1 MKLWGTSPN
10 PFCWYNSD
18 CTTLTMSDREQKKR
32 KRAVQ
37 IIVRV
42 TPEEKAEI
50 LKNME
55 SVGISNLSVYARK
68 MMLDGQ
74 VIHADFTEI
83 KELSRQLGYL
93 ARNINQ
99 IALRANET
107 RNLYKSDVEDLQR
120 DCDPQTAYFDFEL
133 TNTMARTIK
142 GDYSRGGCN
151 IAHHI
156 VQSFA
161 PYDKITPEQAHAI
174 GKEFADRFLQGRYE
188 YVIATHVDKGHIHNH
203 IIFNAV
209 SFYDYKKFR
218 NYKVAA
224 KAREI
229 SDRLSVENGLYV
241 PQFKRQKAVKHHEW
255 SQRKNGTSWV
265 AQLEEILNKAVTQAH
280 NFSEF
285 CELVRSMVI
294 I

>member
-1 MKLWGTSPN
+1 MNDG
-10 PFCWYNSD
+10 
-18 CTTLTMSDREQKKR
+18 EQKKR

-120 DCDPQTAYFDFEL
+120 DDAAVKDEIL
-133 TNTMARTIK
+133 TYLT
-142 GDYSRGGCN
+142 
-151 IAHHI
+151 
-156 VQSFA
+156 
-161 PYDKITPEQAHAI
+161 
-174 GKEFADRFLQGRYE
+174 
-188 YVIATHVDKGHIHNH
+188 
-203 IIFNAV
+203 
-209 SFYDYKKFR
+209 
-218 NYKVAA
+218 
-224 KAREI
+224 
-229 SDRLSVENGLYV
+229 
-241 PQFKRQKAVKHHEW
+241 KAVK
-255 SQRKNGTSWV
+255 SVSGDSKNS
-265 AQLEEILNKAVTQAH
+265 
-280 NFSEF
+280 
-285 CELVRSMVI
+285 
-294 I
+294 

>member
-1 MKLWGTSPN
+1 M
-10 PFCWYNSD
+10 
-18 CTTLTMSDREQKKR
+18 TMNDGEQKKR

-120 DCDPQTAYFDFEL
+120 DYAAVKDEIL
-133 TNTMARTIK
+133 TYLT
-142 GDYSRGGCN
+142 
-151 IAHHI
+151 
-156 VQSFA
+156 
-161 PYDKITPEQAHAI
+161 
-174 GKEFADRFLQGRYE
+174 
-188 YVIATHVDKGHIHNH
+188 
-203 IIFNAV
+203 
-209 SFYDYKKFR
+209 
-218 NYKVAA
+218 
-224 KAREI
+224 
-229 SDRLSVENGLYV
+229 
-241 PQFKRQKAVKHHEW
+241 KAVKSVSGD
-255 SQRKNGTSWV
+255 SQNS
-265 AQLEEILNKAVTQAH
+265 
-280 NFSEF
+280 
-285 CELVRSMVI
+285 
-294 I
+294 

>member
-1 MKLWGTSPN
+1 MNDG
-10 PFCWYNSD
+10 
-18 CTTLTMSDREQKKR
+18 EQKKR

-120 DCDPQTAYFDFEL
+120 DYA
-133 TNTMARTIK
+133 
-142 GDYSRGGCN
+142 
-151 IAHHI
+151 
-156 VQSFA
+156 
-161 PYDKITPEQAHAI
+161 
-174 GKEFADRFLQGRYE
+174 
-188 YVIATHVDKGHIHNH
+188 
-203 IIFNAV
+203 
-209 SFYDYKKFR
+209 
-218 NYKVAA
+218 
-224 KAREI
+224 
-229 SDRLSVENGLYV
+229 
-241 PQFKRQKAVKHHEW
+241 AVKD
-255 SQRKNGTSWV
+255 
-265 AQLEEILNKAVTQAH
+265 EILTYLTKEVKSVSGDSQN
-280 NFSEF
+280 S
-285 CELVRSMVI
+285 
-294 I
+294 

>member
-1 MKLWGTSPN
+1 MNDG
-10 PFCWYNSD
+10 
-18 CTTLTMSDREQKKR
+18 EQKKR

-120 DCDPQTAYFDFEL
+120 DDAVVKDEIL
-133 TNTMARTIK
+133 TYLT
-142 GDYSRGGCN
+142 
-151 IAHHI
+151 
-156 VQSFA
+156 
-161 PYDKITPEQAHAI
+161 
-174 GKEFADRFLQGRYE
+174 
-188 YVIATHVDKGHIHNH
+188 
-203 IIFNAV
+203 
-209 SFYDYKKFR
+209 
-218 NYKVAA
+218 
-224 KAREI
+224 
-229 SDRLSVENGLYV
+229 
-241 PQFKRQKAVKHHEW
+241 KAVK
-255 SQRKNGTSWV
+255 SVSGDSKNS
-265 AQLEEILNKAVTQAH
+265 
-280 NFSEF
+280 
-285 CELVRSMVI
+285 
-294 I
+294 

>member
-1 MKLWGTSPN
+1 MNDG
-10 PFCWYNSD
+10 
-18 CTTLTMSDREQKKR
+18 EQKKR

-107 RNLYKSDVEDLQR
+107 RNLYKSDVEDLER
-120 DCDPQTAYFDFEL
+120 DYAAVKDEIL
-133 TNTMARTIK
+133 TYLT
-142 GDYSRGGCN
+142 
-151 IAHHI
+151 
-156 VQSFA
+156 
-161 PYDKITPEQAHAI
+161 
-174 GKEFADRFLQGRYE
+174 
-188 YVIATHVDKGHIHNH
+188 
-203 IIFNAV
+203 
-209 SFYDYKKFR
+209 
-218 NYKVAA
+218 
-224 KAREI
+224 
-229 SDRLSVENGLYV
+229 
-241 PQFKRQKAVKHHEW
+241 KAVK
-255 SQRKNGTSWV
+255 SVSGDSKNS
-265 AQLEEILNKAVTQAH
+265 
-280 NFSEF
+280 
-285 CELVRSMVI
+285 
-294 I
+294 

>member
-1 MKLWGTSPN
+1 MNDG
-10 PFCWYNSD
+10 
-18 CTTLTMSDREQKKR
+18 EQKKR

-120 DCDPQTAYFDFEL
+120 DYA
-133 TNTMARTIK
+133 
-142 GDYSRGGCN
+142 
-151 IAHHI
+151 
-156 VQSFA
+156 
-161 PYDKITPEQAHAI
+161 
-174 GKEFADRFLQGRYE
+174 
-188 YVIATHVDKGHIHNH
+188 
-203 IIFNAV
+203 
-209 SFYDYKKFR
+209 
-218 NYKVAA
+218 
-224 KAREI
+224 
-229 SDRLSVENGLYV
+229 
-241 PQFKRQKAVKHHEW
+241 AVKD
-255 SQRKNGTSWV
+255 
-265 AQLEEILNKAVTQAH
+265 EILTYLTKTVKSVSGDSKN
-280 NFSEF
+280 S
-285 CELVRSMVI
+285 
-294 I
+294 

>member
-1 MKLWGTSPN
+1 MNDG
-10 PFCWYNSD
+10 
-18 CTTLTMSDREQKKR
+18 EQKKR

-74 VIHADFTEI
+74 VIQADFTEI

-120 DCDPQTAYFDFEL
+120 DYAAVKDEIL
-133 TNTMARTIK
+133 TYLT
-142 GDYSRGGCN
+142 
-151 IAHHI
+151 
-156 VQSFA
+156 
-161 PYDKITPEQAHAI
+161 
-174 GKEFADRFLQGRYE
+174 
-188 YVIATHVDKGHIHNH
+188 
-203 IIFNAV
+203 
-209 SFYDYKKFR
+209 
-218 NYKVAA
+218 
-224 KAREI
+224 
-229 SDRLSVENGLYV
+229 
-241 PQFKRQKAVKHHEW
+241 KAVKSVSGD
-255 SQRKNGTSWV
+255 SQNS
-265 AQLEEILNKAVTQAH
+265 
-280 NFSEF
+280 
-285 CELVRSMVI
+285 
-294 I
+294 

>member
-1 MKLWGTSPN
+1 MNDG
-10 PFCWYNSD
+10 
-18 CTTLTMSDREQKKR
+18 EQKKR

-120 DCDPQTAYFDFEL
+120 DYAAVKDEIL
-133 TNTMARTIK
+133 TYLT
-142 GDYSRGGCN
+142 
-151 IAHHI
+151 
-156 VQSFA
+156 
-161 PYDKITPEQAHAI
+161 
-174 GKEFADRFLQGRYE
+174 
-188 YVIATHVDKGHIHNH
+188 
-203 IIFNAV
+203 
-209 SFYDYKKFR
+209 
-218 NYKVAA
+218 
-224 KAREI
+224 
-229 SDRLSVENGLYV
+229 
-241 PQFKRQKAVKHHEW
+241 KAVK
-255 SQRKNGTSWV
+255 SASGDSKNS
-265 AQLEEILNKAVTQAH
+265 
-280 NFSEF
+280 
-285 CELVRSMVI
+285 
-294 I
+294 

>member
-1 MKLWGTSPN
+1 MNDG
-10 PFCWYNSD
+10 
-18 CTTLTMSDREQKKR
+18 EQKKR
-32 KRAVQ
+32 RRAVQ

-120 DCDPQTAYFDFEL
+120 DYVAVKDEIL
-133 TNTMARTIK
+133 TYLT
-142 GDYSRGGCN
+142 
-151 IAHHI
+151 
-156 VQSFA
+156 
-161 PYDKITPEQAHAI
+161 
-174 GKEFADRFLQGRYE
+174 
-188 YVIATHVDKGHIHNH
+188 
-203 IIFNAV
+203 
-209 SFYDYKKFR
+209 
-218 NYKVAA
+218 
-224 KAREI
+224 
-229 SDRLSVENGLYV
+229 
-241 PQFKRQKAVKHHEW
+241 KAVKSVSGN
-255 SQRKNGTSWV
+255 SQNS
-265 AQLEEILNKAVTQAH
+265 
-280 NFSEF
+280 
-285 CELVRSMVI
+285 
-294 I
+294 

>member
-1 MKLWGTSPN
+1 MNDG
-10 PFCWYNSD
+10 
-18 CTTLTMSDREQKKR
+18 EQKKR

-42 TPEEKAEI
+42 TPEEEAEI

-120 DCDPQTAYFDFEL
+120 DYAAVKDEIL
-133 TNTMARTIK
+133 TYLT
-142 GDYSRGGCN
+142 
-151 IAHHI
+151 
-156 VQSFA
+156 
-161 PYDKITPEQAHAI
+161 
-174 GKEFADRFLQGRYE
+174 
-188 YVIATHVDKGHIHNH
+188 
-203 IIFNAV
+203 
-209 SFYDYKKFR
+209 
-218 NYKVAA
+218 
-224 KAREI
+224 
-229 SDRLSVENGLYV
+229 
-241 PQFKRQKAVKHHEW
+241 KAVKSVSGD
-255 SQRKNGTSWV
+255 SQNS
-265 AQLEEILNKAVTQAH
+265 
-280 NFSEF
+280 
-285 CELVRSMVI
+285 
-294 I
+294 

>member
-1 MKLWGTSPN
+1 MNDG
-10 PFCWYNSD
+10 
-18 CTTLTMSDREQKKR
+18 EQKKR

-42 TPEEKAEI
+42 TQEEKAEI

-120 DCDPQTAYFDFEL
+120 DYAAVKDEIL
-133 TNTMARTIK
+133 TYLT
-142 GDYSRGGCN
+142 
-151 IAHHI
+151 
-156 VQSFA
+156 
-161 PYDKITPEQAHAI
+161 
-174 GKEFADRFLQGRYE
+174 
-188 YVIATHVDKGHIHNH
+188 
-203 IIFNAV
+203 
-209 SFYDYKKFR
+209 
-218 NYKVAA
+218 
-224 KAREI
+224 
-229 SDRLSVENGLYV
+229 
-241 PQFKRQKAVKHHEW
+241 KAVKSVSGD
-255 SQRKNGTSWV
+255 SQNS
-265 AQLEEILNKAVTQAH
+265 
-280 NFSEF
+280 
-285 CELVRSMVI
+285 
-294 I
+294 

>member
-1 MKLWGTSPN
+1 MNDG
-10 PFCWYNSD
+10 
-18 CTTLTMSDREQKKR
+18 EQKKR

-120 DCDPQTAYFDFEL
+120 DYAVVKDEIL
-133 TNTMARTIK
+133 TYLT
-142 GDYSRGGCN
+142 
-151 IAHHI
+151 
-156 VQSFA
+156 
-161 PYDKITPEQAHAI
+161 
-174 GKEFADRFLQGRYE
+174 
-188 YVIATHVDKGHIHNH
+188 
-203 IIFNAV
+203 
-209 SFYDYKKFR
+209 
-218 NYKVAA
+218 
-224 KAREI
+224 
-229 SDRLSVENGLYV
+229 
-241 PQFKRQKAVKHHEW
+241 KAVKSVSGD
-255 SQRKNGTSWV
+255 SQNS
-265 AQLEEILNKAVTQAH
+265 
-280 NFSEF
+280 
-285 CELVRSMVI
+285 
-294 I
+294 

>member
-1 MKLWGTSPN
+1 MNDG
-10 PFCWYNSD
+10 
-18 CTTLTMSDREQKKR
+18 EQKKR

-120 DCDPQTAYFDFEL
+120 DYAAVKDDIL
-133 TNTMARTIK
+133 TYLT
-142 GDYSRGGCN
+142 
-151 IAHHI
+151 
-156 VQSFA
+156 
-161 PYDKITPEQAHAI
+161 
-174 GKEFADRFLQGRYE
+174 
-188 YVIATHVDKGHIHNH
+188 
-203 IIFNAV
+203 
-209 SFYDYKKFR
+209 
-218 NYKVAA
+218 
-224 KAREI
+224 
-229 SDRLSVENGLYV
+229 
-241 PQFKRQKAVKHHEW
+241 KAVKSVSGD
-255 SQRKNGTSWV
+255 SQNS
-265 AQLEEILNKAVTQAH
+265 
-280 NFSEF
+280 
-285 CELVRSMVI
+285 
-294 I
+294 

>member
-1 MKLWGTSPN
+1 MNDGE
-10 PFCWYNSD
+10 
-18 CTTLTMSDREQKKR
+18 RKKR

-42 TPEEKAEI
+42 TQEEKAEI

-120 DCDPQTAYFDFEL
+120 DYAAVKDEIL
-133 TNTMARTIK
+133 TYLT
-142 GDYSRGGCN
+142 
-151 IAHHI
+151 
-156 VQSFA
+156 
-161 PYDKITPEQAHAI
+161 
-174 GKEFADRFLQGRYE
+174 
-188 YVIATHVDKGHIHNH
+188 
-203 IIFNAV
+203 
-209 SFYDYKKFR
+209 
-218 NYKVAA
+218 
-224 KAREI
+224 
-229 SDRLSVENGLYV
+229 
-241 PQFKRQKAVKHHEW
+241 KAVKSVSGD
-255 SQRKNGTSWV
+255 SQNS
-265 AQLEEILNKAVTQAH
+265 
-280 NFSEF
+280 
-285 CELVRSMVI
+285 
-294 I
+294 

>member
-1 MKLWGTSPN
+1 MNDG
-10 PFCWYNSD
+10 
-18 CTTLTMSDREQKKR
+18 EQKKR

-120 DCDPQTAYFDFEL
+120 DYAAVKEEIL
-133 TNTMARTIK
+133 TYLT
-142 GDYSRGGCN
+142 
-151 IAHHI
+151 
-156 VQSFA
+156 
-161 PYDKITPEQAHAI
+161 
-174 GKEFADRFLQGRYE
+174 
-188 YVIATHVDKGHIHNH
+188 
-203 IIFNAV
+203 
-209 SFYDYKKFR
+209 
-218 NYKVAA
+218 
-224 KAREI
+224 
-229 SDRLSVENGLYV
+229 
-241 PQFKRQKAVKHHEW
+241 KAVKSVSGD
-255 SQRKNGTSWV
+255 SQNS
-265 AQLEEILNKAVTQAH
+265 
-280 NFSEF
+280 
-285 CELVRSMVI
+285 
-294 I
+294 

>member
-1 MKLWGTSPN
+1 MNDG
-10 PFCWYNSD
+10 
-18 CTTLTMSDREQKKR
+18 EQKKR

-120 DCDPQTAYFDFEL
+120 DYA
-133 TNTMARTIK
+133 
-142 GDYSRGGCN
+142 
-151 IAHHI
+151 
-156 VQSFA
+156 
-161 PYDKITPEQAHAI
+161 
-174 GKEFADRFLQGRYE
+174 
-188 YVIATHVDKGHIHNH
+188 
-203 IIFNAV
+203 
-209 SFYDYKKFR
+209 
-218 NYKVAA
+218 
-224 KAREI
+224 
-229 SDRLSVENGLYV
+229 
-241 PQFKRQKAVKHHEW
+241 AVKD
-255 SQRKNGTSWV
+255 
-265 AQLEEILNKAVTQAH
+265 EILKYLTKAEK
-280 NFSEF
+280 S
-285 CELVRSMVI
+285 VI
-294 I
+294 GDSQNT

>member
-1 MKLWGTSPN
+1 MNDG
-10 PFCWYNSD
+10 
-18 CTTLTMSDREQKKR
+18 EQKKR

-42 TPEEKAEI
+42 TQEEKAEI

-120 DCDPQTAYFDFEL
+120 DYTAVKDEIL
-133 TNTMARTIK
+133 TYLT
-142 GDYSRGGCN
+142 
-151 IAHHI
+151 
-156 VQSFA
+156 
-161 PYDKITPEQAHAI
+161 
-174 GKEFADRFLQGRYE
+174 
-188 YVIATHVDKGHIHNH
+188 
-203 IIFNAV
+203 
-209 SFYDYKKFR
+209 
-218 NYKVAA
+218 
-224 KAREI
+224 
-229 SDRLSVENGLYV
+229 
-241 PQFKRQKAVKHHEW
+241 KAVKSVSGD
-255 SQRKNGTSWV
+255 SQNS
-265 AQLEEILNKAVTQAH
+265 
-280 NFSEF
+280 
-285 CELVRSMVI
+285 
-294 I
+294 

>member
-1 MKLWGTSPN
+1 MNDG
-10 PFCWYNSD
+10 
-18 CTTLTMSDREQKKR
+18 EQKKR

-42 TPEEKAEI
+42 TQEEKAEI

-120 DCDPQTAYFDFEL
+120 DYASVKDEIL
-133 TNTMARTIK
+133 TYLT
-142 GDYSRGGCN
+142 
-151 IAHHI
+151 
-156 VQSFA
+156 
-161 PYDKITPEQAHAI
+161 
-174 GKEFADRFLQGRYE
+174 
-188 YVIATHVDKGHIHNH
+188 
-203 IIFNAV
+203 
-209 SFYDYKKFR
+209 
-218 NYKVAA
+218 
-224 KAREI
+224 
-229 SDRLSVENGLYV
+229 
-241 PQFKRQKAVKHHEW
+241 KAVKSVSGD
-255 SQRKNGTSWV
+255 SQNS
-265 AQLEEILNKAVTQAH
+265 
-280 NFSEF
+280 
-285 CELVRSMVI
+285 
-294 I
+294 

>member
-1 MKLWGTSPN
+1 MNDG
-10 PFCWYNSD
+10 
-18 CTTLTMSDREQKKR
+18 EQKKR
-32 KRAVQ
+32 TRAVQ

-120 DCDPQTAYFDFEL
+120 DYAAVKDEIL
-133 TNTMARTIK
+133 TYLT
-142 GDYSRGGCN
+142 
-151 IAHHI
+151 
-156 VQSFA
+156 
-161 PYDKITPEQAHAI
+161 
-174 GKEFADRFLQGRYE
+174 
-188 YVIATHVDKGHIHNH
+188 
-203 IIFNAV
+203 
-209 SFYDYKKFR
+209 
-218 NYKVAA
+218 
-224 KAREI
+224 
-229 SDRLSVENGLYV
+229 
-241 PQFKRQKAVKHHEW
+241 KAVK
-255 SQRKNGTSWV
+255 SVSGDSKNS
-265 AQLEEILNKAVTQAH
+265 
-280 NFSEF
+280 
-285 CELVRSMVI
+285 
-294 I
+294 

>member
-1 MKLWGTSPN
+1 MNDG
-10 PFCWYNSD
+10 
-18 CTTLTMSDREQKKR
+18 EQKKR
-32 KRAVQ
+32 RRAVQ

-120 DCDPQTAYFDFEL
+120 DYAAVKDEIL
-133 TNTMARTIK
+133 TYLT
-142 GDYSRGGCN
+142 
-151 IAHHI
+151 
-156 VQSFA
+156 
-161 PYDKITPEQAHAI
+161 
-174 GKEFADRFLQGRYE
+174 
-188 YVIATHVDKGHIHNH
+188 
-203 IIFNAV
+203 
-209 SFYDYKKFR
+209 
-218 NYKVAA
+218 
-224 KAREI
+224 
-229 SDRLSVENGLYV
+229 
-241 PQFKRQKAVKHHEW
+241 KAVKSVSGD
-255 SQRKNGTSWV
+255 SQNS
-265 AQLEEILNKAVTQAH
+265 
-280 NFSEF
+280 
-285 CELVRSMVI
+285 
-294 I
+294 

>member
-1 MKLWGTSPN
+1 
-10 PFCWYNSD
+10 
-18 CTTLTMSDREQKKR
+18 MSDREQKKR
-32 KRAVQ
+32 KRAVE

-120 DCDPQTAYFDFEL
+120 DYAAVKDEIL
-133 TNTMARTIK
+133 TYLT
-142 GDYSRGGCN
+142 
-151 IAHHI
+151 
-156 VQSFA
+156 
-161 PYDKITPEQAHAI
+161 
-174 GKEFADRFLQGRYE
+174 
-188 YVIATHVDKGHIHNH
+188 
-203 IIFNAV
+203 
-209 SFYDYKKFR
+209 
-218 NYKVAA
+218 
-224 KAREI
+224 
-229 SDRLSVENGLYV
+229 
-241 PQFKRQKAVKHHEW
+241 KAVKSVSGD
-255 SQRKNGTSWV
+255 SQNS
-265 AQLEEILNKAVTQAH
+265 
-280 NFSEF
+280 
-285 CELVRSMVI
+285 
-294 I
+294 

>member
-1 MKLWGTSPN
+1 MNDG
-10 PFCWYNSD
+10 
-18 CTTLTMSDREQKKR
+18 EQKKR

-120 DCDPQTAYFDFEL
+120 DYAAIKDEIL
-133 TNTMARTIK
+133 TYLT
-142 GDYSRGGCN
+142 
-151 IAHHI
+151 
-156 VQSFA
+156 
-161 PYDKITPEQAHAI
+161 
-174 GKEFADRFLQGRYE
+174 
-188 YVIATHVDKGHIHNH
+188 
-203 IIFNAV
+203 
-209 SFYDYKKFR
+209 
-218 NYKVAA
+218 
-224 KAREI
+224 
-229 SDRLSVENGLYV
+229 
-241 PQFKRQKAVKHHEW
+241 KAVKSVSGD
-255 SQRKNGTSWV
+255 SQNS
-265 AQLEEILNKAVTQAH
+265 
-280 NFSEF
+280 
-285 CELVRSMVI
+285 
-294 I
+294 

>member
-1 MKLWGTSPN
+1 MNDG
-10 PFCWYNSD
+10 
-18 CTTLTMSDREQKKR
+18 EQKKR

-93 ARNINQ
+93 AHNINQ

-120 DCDPQTAYFDFEL
+120 DYAAVKDEIL
-133 TNTMARTIK
+133 TYLT
-142 GDYSRGGCN
+142 
-151 IAHHI
+151 
-156 VQSFA
+156 
-161 PYDKITPEQAHAI
+161 
-174 GKEFADRFLQGRYE
+174 
-188 YVIATHVDKGHIHNH
+188 
-203 IIFNAV
+203 
-209 SFYDYKKFR
+209 
-218 NYKVAA
+218 
-224 KAREI
+224 
-229 SDRLSVENGLYV
+229 
-241 PQFKRQKAVKHHEW
+241 KAVKSVSGD
-255 SQRKNGTSWV
+255 SQNS
-265 AQLEEILNKAVTQAH
+265 
-280 NFSEF
+280 
-285 CELVRSMVI
+285 
-294 I
+294 

>member
-1 MKLWGTSPN
+1 
-10 PFCWYNSD
+10 
-18 CTTLTMSDREQKKR
+18 MSDREQKKR

-42 TPEEKAEI
+42 TSEEKAEI

-120 DCDPQTAYFDFEL
+120 DYAAVKDEIL
-133 TNTMARTIK
+133 TYLT
-142 GDYSRGGCN
+142 
-151 IAHHI
+151 
-156 VQSFA
+156 
-161 PYDKITPEQAHAI
+161 
-174 GKEFADRFLQGRYE
+174 
-188 YVIATHVDKGHIHNH
+188 
-203 IIFNAV
+203 
-209 SFYDYKKFR
+209 
-218 NYKVAA
+218 
-224 KAREI
+224 
-229 SDRLSVENGLYV
+229 
-241 PQFKRQKAVKHHEW
+241 KAVKSVSGD
-255 SQRKNGTSWV
+255 SQNS
-265 AQLEEILNKAVTQAH
+265 
-280 NFSEF
+280 
-285 CELVRSMVI
+285 
-294 I
+294 

>member
-1 MKLWGTSPN
+1 MNDG
-10 PFCWYNSD
+10 
-18 CTTLTMSDREQKKR
+18 EQKKR

-42 TPEEKAEI
+42 TQEEKTEI

-120 DCDPQTAYFDFEL
+120 DYAAVKDEIL
-133 TNTMARTIK
+133 TYLT
-142 GDYSRGGCN
+142 
-151 IAHHI
+151 
-156 VQSFA
+156 
-161 PYDKITPEQAHAI
+161 
-174 GKEFADRFLQGRYE
+174 
-188 YVIATHVDKGHIHNH
+188 
-203 IIFNAV
+203 
-209 SFYDYKKFR
+209 
-218 NYKVAA
+218 
-224 KAREI
+224 
-229 SDRLSVENGLYV
+229 
-241 PQFKRQKAVKHHEW
+241 KAVKSVSGD
-255 SQRKNGTSWV
+255 SQNS
-265 AQLEEILNKAVTQAH
+265 
-280 NFSEF
+280 
-285 CELVRSMVI
+285 
-294 I
+294 

>member
-1 MKLWGTSPN
+1 MNDG
-10 PFCWYNSD
+10 
-18 CTTLTMSDREQKKR
+18 EQKKR

-37 IIVRV
+37 IIARV

-120 DCDPQTAYFDFEL
+120 DYAAVKDEIL
-133 TNTMARTIK
+133 TYLT
-142 GDYSRGGCN
+142 
-151 IAHHI
+151 
-156 VQSFA
+156 
-161 PYDKITPEQAHAI
+161 
-174 GKEFADRFLQGRYE
+174 
-188 YVIATHVDKGHIHNH
+188 
-203 IIFNAV
+203 
-209 SFYDYKKFR
+209 
-218 NYKVAA
+218 
-224 KAREI
+224 
-229 SDRLSVENGLYV
+229 
-241 PQFKRQKAVKHHEW
+241 KAVKSVSGD
-255 SQRKNGTSWV
+255 SQNS
-265 AQLEEILNKAVTQAH
+265 
-280 NFSEF
+280 
-285 CELVRSMVI
+285 
-294 I
+294 

>member
-1 MKLWGTSPN
+1 MNDG
-10 PFCWYNSD
+10 
-18 CTTLTMSDREQKKR
+18 EQRKR

-42 TPEEKAEI
+42 TQEEKAEI

-120 DCDPQTAYFDFEL
+120 DYAAVKDEIL
-133 TNTMARTIK
+133 TYLT
-142 GDYSRGGCN
+142 
-151 IAHHI
+151 
-156 VQSFA
+156 
-161 PYDKITPEQAHAI
+161 
-174 GKEFADRFLQGRYE
+174 
-188 YVIATHVDKGHIHNH
+188 
-203 IIFNAV
+203 
-209 SFYDYKKFR
+209 
-218 NYKVAA
+218 
-224 KAREI
+224 
-229 SDRLSVENGLYV
+229 
-241 PQFKRQKAVKHHEW
+241 KAVKSVSGD
-255 SQRKNGTSWV
+255 SQNS
-265 AQLEEILNKAVTQAH
+265 
-280 NFSEF
+280 
-285 CELVRSMVI
+285 
-294 I
+294 

>member
-1 MKLWGTSPN
+1 MNDG
-10 PFCWYNSD
+10 
-18 CTTLTMSDREQKKR
+18 EQKKR

-120 DCDPQTAYFDFEL
+120 DYAAVKDEIL
-133 TNTMARTIK
+133 TYLT
-142 GDYSRGGCN
+142 
-151 IAHHI
+151 
-156 VQSFA
+156 
-161 PYDKITPEQAHAI
+161 
-174 GKEFADRFLQGRYE
+174 
-188 YVIATHVDKGHIHNH
+188 
-203 IIFNAV
+203 
-209 SFYDYKKFR
+209 
-218 NYKVAA
+218 
-224 KAREI
+224 
-229 SDRLSVENGLYV
+229 
-241 PQFKRQKAVKHHEW
+241 KAVK
-255 SQRKNGTSWV
+255 SVSGNSKNS
-265 AQLEEILNKAVTQAH
+265 
-280 NFSEF
+280 
-285 CELVRSMVI
+285 
-294 I
+294 

>member
-1 MKLWGTSPN
+1 MN
-10 PFCWYNSD
+10 D
-18 CTTLTMSDREQKKR
+18 VEQKKR

-42 TPEEKAEI
+42 TQEEKAEI

-120 DCDPQTAYFDFEL
+120 DYAAVKDEIL
-133 TNTMARTIK
+133 TYLT
-142 GDYSRGGCN
+142 
-151 IAHHI
+151 
-156 VQSFA
+156 
-161 PYDKITPEQAHAI
+161 
-174 GKEFADRFLQGRYE
+174 
-188 YVIATHVDKGHIHNH
+188 
-203 IIFNAV
+203 
-209 SFYDYKKFR
+209 
-218 NYKVAA
+218 
-224 KAREI
+224 
-229 SDRLSVENGLYV
+229 
-241 PQFKRQKAVKHHEW
+241 KAVKSVSGD
-255 SQRKNGTSWV
+255 SQNS
-265 AQLEEILNKAVTQAH
+265 
-280 NFSEF
+280 
-285 CELVRSMVI
+285 
-294 I
+294 

>member
-1 MKLWGTSPN
+1 MNDG
-10 PFCWYNSD
+10 
-18 CTTLTMSDREQKKR
+18 EQKKR

-42 TPEEKAEI
+42 TSEEKAEI

-120 DCDPQTAYFDFEL
+120 DYAAVKDEIL
-133 TNTMARTIK
+133 TYLT
-142 GDYSRGGCN
+142 
-151 IAHHI
+151 
-156 VQSFA
+156 
-161 PYDKITPEQAHAI
+161 
-174 GKEFADRFLQGRYE
+174 
-188 YVIATHVDKGHIHNH
+188 
-203 IIFNAV
+203 
-209 SFYDYKKFR
+209 
-218 NYKVAA
+218 
-224 KAREI
+224 
-229 SDRLSVENGLYV
+229 
-241 PQFKRQKAVKHHEW
+241 KAVKSVSGD
-255 SQRKNGTSWV
+255 SQNS
-265 AQLEEILNKAVTQAH
+265 
-280 NFSEF
+280 
-285 CELVRSMVI
+285 
-294 I
+294 